1 MRKITKRKGNYKR
14 GRQPLNEV
22 HYAAIDL
29 LAGKYGRKSKSE
41 IADILGINRRTL
53 YRYRNR
59 ADFRRELAAAT
70 NRVVG
75 EKLREYRPPD
85 PRNLGVVEITRILQA
100 VGFAVG

>member
-1 MRKITKRKGNYKR
+1 MKITKRKGNYKR
-14 GRQPLNEV
+14 GRQPLNDI

-59 ADFRRELAAAT
+59 ADFRRELVAAT

-85 PRNLGVVEITRILQA
+85 PRNLGVAEITQILQA